1 MMRRFPFG
9 LERACAGLSTRAGMR
24 QWLGLGL
31 LLVCLGWLTTSWAA
45 DLPAELPTP
54 ASSTSV
60 AVGDDDAGAP
70 IVVWDR
76 TIITLYAPYGGK
88 AASERARIATD
99 RIDAALDDL
108 APDDISVAWA
118 ESGNEQSVIVR
129 TTYSVLFNVRPGD
142 VGSSDRVVMER
153 AGEQAAGVLR
163 EIVRVRAEARRPM
176 ELVKDIGFSL
186 AATGVLLALCWLLMR
201 ANGWVQRKLVAV
213 AEEHLQLNIG
223 GFDLRPVIWSLLQRV
238 AALVYLLLVLFFGY
252 LWLSFVLRQFPYSH
266 PWGLQLGQYLV
277 DSGLRMLAALLGQ
290 LPNGLT
296 LIVIF
301 LVTRGVVR
309 LVGSWFS
316 AVERG
321 AVHVGWLDGPT
332 AAVTRKLVSVLI
344 WVFALTIAYPYIP
357 GAGSYAFKGVSVLL
371 GLMVSL
377 GSSGLVNQVMSGLV
391 VLYSRAVRVGDFVRV
406 GELEGKVLE
415 LGTLSMKLVTR
426 THEEITVPNAVLSST
441 PLRNL
446 DRQSHSQGLLLVARV
461 TVGYDTPWRQAVA
474 LLELAAA
481 RTSGVLKE
489 PKPFVLHT
497 SLSDFYVEY
506 QLNVSTEHP
515 SIYMETLSD
524 LYRNILD
531 AFNEFGVQVMSPHFR
546 QMAREKVWV
555 PPEHWYEA
563 PAQPPKDPP
572 DATSASGSP

>member
-1 MMRRFPFG
+1 MRRLPYG
-9 LERACAGLSTRAGMR
+9 LDSARGCLSMR
-24 QWLGLGL
+24 SIMRRWLGLGL
-31 LLVCLGWLTTSWAA
+31 LLACLGWFTTSWATE
-45 DLPAELPTP
+45 LPAELPTP
-54 ASSTSV
+54 ASGTST
-60 AVGDDDAGAP
+60 AIGGDDTGAP

-88 AASERARIATD
+88 DASERARIATD
-99 RIDAALDDL
+99 RINAALDDL
-108 APDDISVAWA
+108 APEDISVAWA
-118 ESGNEQSVIVR
+118 ESGDEKSVIVR

-142 VGSSDRVVMER
+142 VGSTDRVMLEH

-163 EIVRVRAEARRPM
+163 EIIRVRAEARRPA

-186 AATGVLLALCWLLMR
+186 LVTLALVALCWLLMR

-213 AEEHLQLNIG
+213 AEEHLKLNIG
-223 GFDLRPVIWSLLQRV
+223 GYDLRPVIWSLLQRL
-238 AALVYLLLVLFFGY
+238 AALVYLLLVLFLGY
-252 LWLSFVLRQFPYSH
+252 LWLSFVLRQFPYSR
-266 PWGLQLGQYLV
+266 PWGMQLGQYLM

-290 LPNGLT
+290 LPNLLT
-296 LIVIF
+296 LIMIY
-301 LVTRGVVR
+301 LVTRGVMRV
-309 LVGSWFS
+309 VGSWFS

-321 AVHVGWLDGPT
+321 TVHVGWLDGAM
-332 AAVTRKLVSVLI
+332 AAVTRKLVSALI
-344 WVFALTIAYPYIP
+344 WLFALTIAYPYIP

-377 GSSGLVNQVMSGLV
+377 GSSGIVNQVMSGLV

-406 GELEGKVLE
+406 GEFEGRVLE
-415 LGTLSMKLVTR
+415 LGTLSMKLMTR

-446 DRQSHSQGLLLVARV
+446 DRQSHSQGLLLIAHV

-497 SLSDFYVEY
+497 SLSDFYVKYE
-506 QLNVSTEHP
+506 LNVSTPNP
-515 SIYMETLSD
+515 SLYMQTLSD

-531 AFNEFGVQVMSPHFR
+531 VFNEFGVQVMSPHFR
-546 QMAREKVWV
+546 QMVQEKVWV

-563 PAQPPKDPP
+563 PAKPPQDGP
-572 DATSASGSP
+572 DASSTSGPP